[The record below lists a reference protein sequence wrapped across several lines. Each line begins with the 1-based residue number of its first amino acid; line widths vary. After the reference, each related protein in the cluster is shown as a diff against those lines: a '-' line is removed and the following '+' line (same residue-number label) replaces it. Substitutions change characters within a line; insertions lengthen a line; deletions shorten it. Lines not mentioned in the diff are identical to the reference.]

1 VTDGRTTAV
10 ESGDRRGPIDG
21 RAAGRS
27 ESADWPARPMIG
39 RRGTRRAITEDTHHL
54 ATYVVRVSRDAS
66 SRIRGVVV
74 HVATGER
81 FAFDSVDGMALLI
94 RERVELD
101 AAGHT

>member
-1 VTDGRTTAV
+1 VGGWPLGKRGLAGEAD
-10 ESGDRRGPIDG
+10 DRY
-21 RAAGRS
+21 
-27 ESADWPARPMIG
+27 ARW
-39 RRGTRRAITEDTHHL
+39 TRRAMTEDTHHL

-81 FAFDSVDGMALLI
+81 SAFDSVDGMALLI

>member
-1 VTDGRTTAV
+1 MGSWPLGKRGLAGEAD
-10 ESGDRRGPIDG
+10 DRH
-21 RAAGRS
+21 
-27 ESADWPARPMIG
+27 ARW
-39 RRGTRRAITEDTHHL
+39 TRRAITEDTHHL

-74 HVATGER
+74 HVASGER
-81 FAFDSVDGMALLI
+81 LAFDSVDGMALLI

>member
-1 VTDGRTTAV
+1 MG
-10 ESGDRRGPIDG
+10 GWPLGKRGL
-21 RAAGRS
+21 AG
-27 ESADWPARPMIG
+27 EADDPHARW
-39 RRGTRRAITEDTHHL
+39 TRRAITEDTHHL

-81 FAFDSVDGMALLI
+81 FAFDSGDGMALLI